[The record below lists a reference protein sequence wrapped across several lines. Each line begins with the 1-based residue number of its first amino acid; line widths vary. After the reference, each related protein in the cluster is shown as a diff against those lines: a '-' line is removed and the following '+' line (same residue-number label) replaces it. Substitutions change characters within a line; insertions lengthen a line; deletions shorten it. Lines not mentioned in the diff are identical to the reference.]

1 MGPVRSAKMQKSSF
15 LGEEK
20 KKIIQYKDLL
30 LLFLIVIAYFIIFK
44 YIPMYGVTLAF
55 RKFQLKKGIL
65 NSPWVGLKWFN
76 QVFSTPSFWEVI
88 RNTVTISFL
97 RIAFGFPAPI
107 ILALLLNE
115 VNDGRFKKA
124 VQTIT
129 YLPHF
134 LSWVVMGTMFKRF
147 LSPSTGPINIII
159 SALGGS
165 PIFFLGQAST
175 YVPTIVVLDIW
186 AGIGWGSIIYL
197 AAIAGVSPELYESA
211 VLDGATRVQKMWY
224 ITIPSIM
231 PTIIVLFI
239 MRMGSI
245 LDGGFDQI
253 FNTYND
259 GVLSRADIIDTYVYR
274 RGLESMQYEFS
285 SAVSLFKTVIGF
297 VFVFGTNMLAR
308 RMGESSLW

>member
-1 MGPVRSAKMQKSSF
+1 MQKAKSRK
-15 LGEEK
+15 GGRWHDEAK
-20 KKIIQYKDLL
+20 KFIQYKDLL
-30 LLFLIVIAYFIIFK
+30 PLFALVIAYYVVFK
-44 YIPMYGVTLAF
+44 YIPMYGITLAF
-55 RKFQLKKGIL
+55 KKFQLKKGIL
-65 NSPWVGLKWFN
+65 ASPWIGTKWFR
-76 QVFSTPSFWEVI
+76 QVFSTPSFWEVL
-88 RNTVTISFL
+88 RNTVKISLL
-97 RIAFGFPAPI
+97 RIIFGFPAPI

-115 VNDGRFKKA
+115 VKEGKFRKT

-147 LSPSTGPINIII
+147 LSPSTGTVNLII
-159 SALGGS
+159 SALGGT
-165 PIFFLGQAST
+165 PIYFLGQAST
-175 YVPTIVVLDIW
+175 YVPTIIVLDIW

-197 AAIAGVSPELYESA
+197 AAISGVSPELYESA
-211 VLDGATRVQKMWY
+211 VLDGATRLQKMRY

-231 PTIIVLFI
+231 PTITVLFI

-259 GVLSRADIIDTYVYR
+259 AVLAVADIIDTYVYR
-274 RGLESMQYEFS
+274 RGLESMQYEYS
-285 SAVSLFKTVIGF
+285 SAVSLFKTAIGF

-308 RMGESSLW
+308 RMGDSSLW

>member
-1 MGPVRSAKMQKSSF
+1 MQKAKSRKD
-15 LGEEK
+15 GRWHDEAK
-20 KKIIQYKDLL
+20 KFIQYKDLL
-30 LLFLIVIAYFIIFK
+30 PLFALVIAYYVVFK
-44 YIPMYGVTLAF
+44 YIPMYGITLAF
-55 RKFQLKKGIL
+55 KKFQLKKGIL
-65 NSPWVGLKWFN
+65 ASPWIGTKWFR
-76 QVFSTPSFWEVI
+76 QVFSTPSFWEVL
-88 RNTVTISFL
+88 RNTVKISLL
-97 RIAFGFPAPI
+97 RIIFGFPAPI

-115 VNDGRFKKA
+115 VKEGKFRKT

-147 LSPSTGPINIII
+147 LSPSTGTVNLII

-165 PIFFLGQAST
+165 PIYFLGQAST
-175 YVPTIVVLDIW
+175 YVPTIIVLDIW

-197 AAIAGVSPELYESA
+197 AAISGVSPELYESA
-211 VLDGATRVQKMWY
+211 VLDGATRLQKMRY

-231 PTIIVLFI
+231 PTITVLFI

-259 GVLSRADIIDTYVYR
+259 AVLSVADIIDTYVYR
-274 RGLESMQYEFS
+274 RGLESMQYEYS
-285 SAVSLFKTVIGF
+285 SAVSLFKTAIGF

-308 RMGESSLW
+308 RMGDSSLW